1 MNDELH
7 CSLPASLSLKLIR
20 IYQRFLS
27 PLIGDVCRFTPSCS
41 RYTYQAIEKYGLLK
55 GGIMGAWRICRCNPF
70 CRGGDDPV
78 R

>member
-1 MNDELH
+1 MSDELH
-7 CSLPASLSLKLIR
+7 CSLPASLGLKLIR